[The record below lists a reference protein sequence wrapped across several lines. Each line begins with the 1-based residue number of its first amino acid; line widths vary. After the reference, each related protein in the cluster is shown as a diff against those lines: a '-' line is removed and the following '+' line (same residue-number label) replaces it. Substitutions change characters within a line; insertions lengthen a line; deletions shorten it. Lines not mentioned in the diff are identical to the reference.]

1 MCYPFG
7 RKHVRQRAVR
17 RREFITLLGSAAA
30 GWPLAAR
37 AQQAAKLPTI
47 GLVGGAIPSTQGVWI
62 AALVQR
68 LRELGWLE
76 NRTVAIEVRWAEGRN
91 ERYSEI
97 VAEFVR
103 LKVDVI
109 VTQGTPA
116 TIAAKQVKSVDRY
129 RCQAPRNLARDCS
142 WSSQVGDFGECWQSR
157 FGVRDARGSGSGQR
171 PWRRSRHLRNST
183 SGGYRACLRGV
194 QGPRGCTLRRERPP
208 LKQQSRSHQQLGVGR
223 AGADDARSTGVRRSG
238 RPDVLWSKHARPVP
252 ARGRVC

>member
-1 MCYPFG
+1 M
-7 RKHVRQRAVR
+7 R

-30 GWPLAAR
+30 AWPLAAR
-37 AQQAAKLPTI
+37 AQQTAKLPTI

-62 AALVQR
+62 AAFVQR

-116 TIAAKQVKSVDRY
+116 TIAAKQVTSVIPIVFVAAADPVWLPCSSHLLRLPSI
-129 RCQAPRNLARDCS
+129 RLAPAKR
-142 WSSQVGDFGECWQSR
+142 
-157 FGVRDARGSGSGQR
+157 
-171 PWRRSRHLRNST
+171 
-183 SGGYRACLRGV
+183 
-194 QGPRGCTLRRERPP
+194 
-208 LKQQSRSHQQLGVGR
+208 
-223 AGADDARSTGVRRSG
+223 DDAVLIVRLVR
-238 RPDVLWSKHARPVP
+238 VPVGKRLNP
-252 ARGRVC
+252 AAA